1 MGIKPGSGAN
11 VRSRISPVVVGDSMI
26 NRSAVGPRRRFV
38 PDPGVNVVGDEDRMQ
53 PVKIAEARA
62 TGEQNK
68 GDESRARLASDDGGL
83 AL

>member
-1 MGIKPGSGAN
+1 M
-11 VRSRISPVVVGDSMI
+11 VRLFSPTRASALS
-26 NRSAVGPRRRFV
+26 RSAAGPCRHFV